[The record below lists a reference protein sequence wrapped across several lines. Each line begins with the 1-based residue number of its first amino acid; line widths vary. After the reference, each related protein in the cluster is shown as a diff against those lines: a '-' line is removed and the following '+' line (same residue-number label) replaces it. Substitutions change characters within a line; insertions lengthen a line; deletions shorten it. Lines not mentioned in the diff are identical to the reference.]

1 MKSSLIAAMALF
13 ASSTLAAKYE
23 AGTICHS
30 NVECEQNC
38 IDKQYTIANVDGG
51 YVFVCDPGV
60 SNPTAWYTLS
70 CTSRNEILEGPTT
83 TACEKIGGQMCEYEC
98 ALSGKRS
105 EDEDNR
111 KKWSA
116 SCPPSEESSEGLT
129 YPVIGVEKD
138 EKSAKRY
145 C

>member
-1 MKSSLIAAMALF
+1 MKSSLIAAAALL

-38 IDKQYTIANVDGG
+38 IGKQYTIVNEDGG

-60 SNPTAWYTLS
+60 ANPTGWYSLS
-70 CTSRNEILEGPTT
+70 CTSGEGYYFEEA
-83 TACEKIGGQMCEYEC
+83 TAAACKEVGGQSCKYSC

-111 KKWSA
+111 KKWSG
-116 SCPPSEESSEGLT
+116 SCGKDPTGHAT
-129 YPVIGVEKD
+129 YPKIYLLEN
-138 EKSAKRY
+138 EKSAKIS